1 MADDVPNDERVLPGH
16 DADGITELDN
26 KLPRWWVY
34 LFYFSIIFA
43 IVYML
48 YFHVLGL
55 GRLSRAGYEQEM
67 QVAKERFPAA
77 FETLDLDSGEL
88 AASTDPAVL
97 ARGKELFAVNCVA
110 CHLADGGGL
119 IGPNLCDDYFI
130 HGHTY
135 ADALRTV
142 NNGVLEKGM
151 IAWKTM
157 MPPKDIEAVT
167 SYTFTLLGTTP
178 ANPKEPQGDR
188 HVVE

>member
-1 MADDVPNDERVLPGH
+1 MTDGQEEDALLLDH

-26 KLPRWWVY
+26 KLPRWWLY
-34 LFYFSIIFA
+34 LFYITIVYS
-43 IVYML
+43 IVYMV

-55 GRLSRAGYEQEM
+55 GALSGEQYEREIET
-67 QVAKERFPAA
+67 AKVRYPAA
-77 FETLDLDSGEL
+77 FQTLDLDSGEL
-88 AASTDPAVL
+88 QPITDPEVL
-97 ARGKELFAVNCVA
+97 ARGKELFAVNCLA

-130 HGHTY
+130 HGPTY
-135 ADALRTV
+135 ADALRIV

-167 SYTFTLLGTTP
+167 SFTFSLIGTTP
-178 ANPKEPQGDR
+178 ASPKEPQGEP
-188 HVVE
+188 HAAN